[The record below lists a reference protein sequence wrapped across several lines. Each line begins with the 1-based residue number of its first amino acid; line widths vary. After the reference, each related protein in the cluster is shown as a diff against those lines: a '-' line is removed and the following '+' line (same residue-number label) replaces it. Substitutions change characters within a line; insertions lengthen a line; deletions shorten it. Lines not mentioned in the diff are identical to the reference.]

1 MVDDRMSLA
10 FSVRNNPGRYA
21 LLIGSGVSTGAGIP
35 TGWAVVEDLLEKL
48 AAARG
53 GYEPEDPFEWYKEEY
68 GEEARY
74 DDIIGE
80 LADSKEERRALL
92 EDYFEAT
99 EEEREAGDKTPTDAH
114 RAIAWLVDE
123 GYVNVII
130 TTNFD
135 RLLERAMEE
144 RGVTP
149 VTVTGAESASGAE
162 PLEHQD
168 AIVVK
173 VNGDYKETDIRNL
186 ASELGEYPDSLQR
199 IIDQT
204 FRNYGLVV
212 CGWSAEWD
220 ERLRESLRSC
230 ETHRYSTYWCHRSGL
245 EDQANQLVEHRGG
258 NPIQIEGAAPFF
270 LQLKERVQALEGA
283 EAGAPLTRETA
294 RERAKRYLPREERRI
309 DLADLLKET
318 TEKSREEI
326 FDQDKYPLS
335 GDDVDVDSRLS
346 RYGSAVGTLTSAV
359 MACSYWGGE
368 TVNDG
373 IEPVY
378 GSIQRLGKTPS
389 PGSYNRALKVL
400 RRYPASFVFYGAG
413 TTALES
419 SNWTLLNKLLIG
431 MEVTPHAHG
440 AGTSRTGKSPCRALH
455 PWRIGGAFGSGRNSI
470 ESDLRKS
477 MKRDLREYASD
488 LIPDE
493 ERFENSFERFET
505 LVDMRLIEIVAETG
519 NGVRLIDP
527 TYWDNRIT
535 EFKDALE
542 AEGDDWPP
550 LQAGLFDSSTD
561 QADHLLNE
569 LREVPQW

>member
-35 TGWAVVEDLLEKL
+35 TGWAVVEDLIEKI
-48 AAARG
+48 AAAHDG
-53 GYEPEDPFEWYKEEY
+53 DKPDDPFEWYKQEY

-114 RAIAWLVDE
+114 HAIAWLVDE
-123 GYVNVII
+123 GYVNVVI

-149 VTVTGAESASGAE
+149 VTVTGAESAGGAE

-204 FRNYGLVV
+204 FRSYGLVV

-245 EDQANQLVEHRGG
+245 EDEASHLVEHRGG
-258 NPIQIEGAAPFF
+258 NSIQIEGAAPFF
-270 LQLKERVQALEGA
+270 SELKERVQALEGA

-309 DLADLLKET
+309 DLADLLKDT
-318 TEKSREEI
+318 TERSREEI
-326 FDQDKYPLS
+326 FDQEKFPLK
-335 GDDVDVDSRLS
+335 GDDIDVDNRLS
-346 RYGSAVGTLTSAV
+346 RYVSAIGTLTSAV
-359 MACSYWGGE
+359 MACSYWGGD

-373 IEPVY
+373 VEPVY
-378 GSIQRLGKTPS
+378 RSIQRLGKTPS
-389 PGSYNRALKVL
+389 PSSYNTALEVL

-413 TTALES
+413 STALAAE
-419 SNWTLLNKLLIG
+419 NWNLVNKLLVGI
-431 MEVTPHAHG
+431 EVFPHSNG
-440 AGTSRTGKSPCRALH
+440 GGTNRSGRSPCRALN
-455 PWRIGGAFGSGRNSI
+455 PWRIGGAFGSGRRSI
-470 ESDLRKS
+470 EPKVRSSIKNDLE
-477 MKRDLREYASD
+477 EYATD
-488 LIPDE
+488 YIPDT
-493 ERFENSFERFET
+493 ERFEKSFEWFEA
-505 LVDMRLIEIVAETG
+505 LADMRLIEIVAETG
-519 NGVRLIDP
+519 NGVREIKP
-527 TYWDNRIT
+527 TYWEDLIS
-535 EFKDALE
+535 EIEEDLD
-542 AEGDDWPP
+542 AEGNEWPP
-550 LQAGLFDSSTD
+550 LQAGLFDSSVD
-561 QADHLLNE
+561 QTEQLLDE
-569 LREVPQW
+569 LQEVRRW